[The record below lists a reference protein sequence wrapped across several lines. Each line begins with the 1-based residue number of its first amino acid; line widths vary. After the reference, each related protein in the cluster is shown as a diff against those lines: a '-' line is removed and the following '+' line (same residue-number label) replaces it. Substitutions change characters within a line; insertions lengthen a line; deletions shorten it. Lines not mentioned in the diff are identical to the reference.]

1 MYQGETLNL
10 TRLEGD
16 FLEINFNNKKGSVNK
31 FDSQTLDELRAA
43 MSLVKHAES
52 VRGLLV
58 TSSKSVF
65 VVGAD
70 ITEFSVMFNA
80 TRKEFVAQ
88 AADVNR
94 IFSDIEDLPYPSVAA
109 INGFALGGG
118 LEISLSCDRRVIS
131 SKASIGLPETGLG
144 IMPGW
149 GGTVRLPRLTGF
161 NLALNWIVSGAHQIA
176 E

>member
-1 MYQGETLNL
+1 MYQGETLSL
-10 TRLEGD
+10 ARLEGD
-16 FLEINFNNKKGSVNK
+16 FLEINFNNKNGSVNK

-43 MSLVKHAES
+43 MSLLAQAES
-52 VRGLLV
+52 VRGLLL

-80 TRKEFVAQ
+80 TREEFVAQ

-118 LEISLSCDRRVIS
+118 LEICLTCDKRVIS
-131 SKASIGLPETGLG
+131 SKASVGLPETGLG

-149 GGTVRLPRLTGF
+149 GYSAVTSIGWF
-161 NLALNWIVSGAHQIA
+161 
-176 E
+176 

>member
-10 TRLEGD
+10 ARLEGD
-16 FLEINFNNKKGSVNK
+16 FLEINFNSKNGSVNK

-43 MSLVKHAES
+43 MSILKKADS
-52 VRGLLV
+52 VRGLLL

-80 TRKEFVAQ
+80 TREEFVAQ
-88 AADVNR
+88 AAVVNR

-118 LEISLSCDRRVIS
+118 LEICLTCDKRVIFRRHQ
-131 SKASIGLPETGLG
+131 LVCLRQ
-144 IMPGW
+144 GW
-149 GGTVRLPRLTGF
+149 VLCLVGGVQCGCLDWLV
-161 NLALNWIVSGAHQIA
+161 LI
-176 E
+176 